1 MQTKTKKSG
10 LPDNLIMRHDPH
22 FVELI
27 ASKTTAP
34 RIRMIPLDRI
44 EPNPRQPRSELGD
57 MQELMDSIKAKGVLE
72 PIIVRPRGEKFE
84 IIAGERRFV
93 ASKNLGLKEIPC
105 IEMTV
110 DDQEAMEIS
119 LIENLQRKDLDIF
132 EEADGLK
139 ALMNLYGYSHQ
150 EVADKIG
157 KARSTITEII
167 SVSRIPLELRDKLK
181 KAGITSRSTI
191 IEIAKVEPESLM
203 SQVVE
208 RIIQNRLTRTDT
220 RDLTKLFKDKE
231 EKDKEKPKFFVFN
244 YVPKDNKNFRLRIE
258 FKKQVVTR
266 QELIDIL
273 EGIIKQLKEEPGARA
288 NSGKHNPDDSQDK

>member
-1 MQTKTKKSG
+1 MQKTKKSG

-27 ASKTTAP
+27 ASKTSAP

-57 MQELMDSIKAKGVLE
+57 IQELMDSIKAKGVLE
-72 PIIVRPRGEKFE
+72 PIIVRPKGEKFE

-93 ASKNLGLKEIPC
+93 ASRNLGLKEIPC
-105 IEMTV
+105 IEMV
-110 DDQEAMEIS
+110 VGDQEAMEIS

-139 ALMNLYGYSHQ
+139 ALMSLYGYSHQ

-167 SVSRIPLELRDKLK
+167 SVSRIPLSLREKLK
-181 KAGITSRSTI
+181 DAGITSRSTI
-191 IEIAKVEPESLM
+191 IEIAKIENQETM
-203 SQVVE
+203 ARVVDQIIE
-208 RIIQNRLTRTDT
+208 RKLTRADT
-220 RDLTKLFKDKE
+220 RDLTKLFKEKE
-231 EKDKEKPKFFVFN
+231 EKEKPKYFVYNF
-244 YVPKDNKNFRLRIE
+244 VPKDNKNFRLRIE
-258 FKKQVVTR
+258 FKKEVVTR
-266 QELIDIL
+266 QELINIL
-273 EGIIKQLKEEPGARA
+273 EDVIRQLREESSSKRGP
-288 NSGKHNPDDSQDK
+288 SQSKGEPETEG